1 MMVTQV
7 LTDNQQENLSRQ
19 QKRDRERRC
28 RKAMKRLQKLV
39 ARTGLPVTF
48 DNDTVTAYGNFGL
61 FEALK
66 QVIGLSDMQRQHIKV
81 NRHHNCTY
89 SAAELIEIMIDC
101 AALGLLRFSHMGSLK
116 NDPGY
121 QKIKQLGQVPDERT
135 LRYLLSHLTPE
146 HIEQLRRVNDAIL
159 SLKAD
164 LDGPREVWLDI
175 DDSVI
180 TVFGSQEGAEVGY
193 NPRYHGRCS
202 YKTKVAFISGTG
214 ELVNADLYGGK
225 TASNGGFLDFLQ
237 ETFER
242 LDSRKTVV
250 KGIRIDKGF
259 FDEKNF
265 SYLEDNCIE
274 YVCKAKLTGGMW
286 KIISYLDE
294 QGAWQQ
300 LDDTY
305 STAEIRLPLPTWE
318 RARRFIFIRELQKPK
333 EEQGQMSFDL
343 QTYAYQ
349 AIVTNM
355 EDLTPEE
362 VWHWYNKRCNV
373 ENRIDEL
380 KVGLGLDQT
389 SQHEM
394 LRNTAF
400 MWVKILAYNLLN
412 WFRLALLPQNAD
424 HFEVNT
430 IRRLI
435 LNVAGN
441 IVGSGR
447 YRHVRL
453 APNRWLAEVI
463 AAVKTRLQAL
473 IRQRAW
479 LLMASG

>member
-1 MMVTQV
+1 MVAQV
-7 LTDNQQENLSRQ
+7 LTNNQQENLSRQ

-28 RKAMKRLQKLV
+28 QNAALRLQRLV
-39 ARTGLPVTF
+39 AKTSLPVTF
-48 DNDTVTAYGNFGL
+48 DNTTVTAYGNFGL

-66 QVIGLSDMQRQHIKV
+66 QAIEFSDMLRQHFTV
-81 NRHHNCTY
+81 SRHHNCTY
-89 SAAELIEIMIDC
+89 SAAELIETMIDC
-101 AALGLLRFSHMGSLK
+101 AALGLLRFSHMEALK
-116 NDPGY
+116 HDPGY
-121 QKIKQLGQVPDERT
+121 HKIKEIDQVPDERT
-135 LRYLLSHLTPE
+135 MRYLLSHLTPE
-146 HIEQLRRVNDAIL
+146 HIEQLRRVNDAVL

-180 TVFGSQEGAEVGY
+180 TVFGSQEGSEVGY
-193 NPRYHGRCS
+193 NPRYHGRAS

-214 ELVNADLYGGK
+214 ELVNAGLYGGK
-225 TASNGGFLDFLQ
+225 TTSNGSFLDFLQ
-237 ETFER
+237 KTLGR
-242 LDSRKTVV
+242 LDSSKMVI
-250 KGIRIDKGF
+250 KGIRLDKGF

-265 SYLEDNCIE
+265 IYLEDNCIE
-274 YVCKAKLTGGMW
+274 YVCKAKLTSGMW
-286 KIISYLDE
+286 KIISYLNE
-294 QGAWQQ
+294 HGAWQQ

-305 STAEIRLPLPTWE
+305 SAAEIRLPLPTWE
-318 RARRFIFIRELQKPK
+318 RARRFIFIRERQKPK
-333 EEQGQMSFDL
+333 EERGQLSFDF
-343 QTYAYQ
+343 QSYEYQ

-355 EDLTPEE
+355 EDLTSEE

-400 MWVKILAYNLLN
+400 MWIKILAYNLLN
-412 WFRLALLPQNAD
+412 WFRLALLPHNAT
-424 HFEVNT
+424 HYEVNT

-463 AAVKTRLQAL
+463 AVIKNRLQAL

-479 LLMASG
+479 LSAASG